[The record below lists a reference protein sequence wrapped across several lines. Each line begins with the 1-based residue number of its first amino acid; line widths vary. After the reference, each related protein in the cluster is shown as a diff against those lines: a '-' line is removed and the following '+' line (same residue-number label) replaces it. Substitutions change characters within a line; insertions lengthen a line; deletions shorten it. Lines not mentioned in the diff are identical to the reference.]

1 MRSRFG
7 SPNSAALGLPGG
19 DLVDIGLADLAD
31 GRVTVASSLVSLAA
45 PRLRRE
51 GVPLG
56 PVHQDPEDRLFRVSS
71 FADACRRARLDR
83 IQGAP

>member
-1 MRSRFG
+1 MRNQFG
-7 SPNSAALGLPGG
+7 SPSFAGLGFPGG
-19 DLVDIGLADLAD
+19 ELVDIGLADLVD
-31 GRVTVASSLVSLAA
+31 GRVTVETLLVSVAA
-45 PRLRRE
+45 PRLHRE

-71 FADACRRARLDR
+71 FANACRRARLDR